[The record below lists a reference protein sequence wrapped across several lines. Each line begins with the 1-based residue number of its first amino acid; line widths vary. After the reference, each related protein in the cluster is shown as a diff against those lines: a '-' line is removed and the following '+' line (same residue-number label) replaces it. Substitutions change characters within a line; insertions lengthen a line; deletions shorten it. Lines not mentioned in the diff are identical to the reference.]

1 MLLEAIVRKVL
12 VAMLSLSCESSFPG
26 KRSFCDRTLAFI
38 VGQESPISVDSIEWC
53 FESLRILLP
62 NSA

>member
-12 VAMLSLSCESSFPG
+12 VAMLSLSCFPR

-53 FESLRILLP
+53 FESLRIHLP

>member
-12 VAMLSLSCESSFPG
+12 VAMLSLSCESSFCN
-26 KRSFCDRTLAFI
+26 RSLAFI
-38 VGQESPISVDSIEWC
+38 VGQESPINVDSIEWC